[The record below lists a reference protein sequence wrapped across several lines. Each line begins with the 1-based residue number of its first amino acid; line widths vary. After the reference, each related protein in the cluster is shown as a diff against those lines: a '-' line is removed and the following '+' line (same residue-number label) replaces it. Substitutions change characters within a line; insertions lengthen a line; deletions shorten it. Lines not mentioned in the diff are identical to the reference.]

1 MDSQYICGNER
12 RHELVG
18 KSTSLNGI
26 DFIEVVSTDQKTLEI
41 HFLHPLPGQ
50 LNGVPSSPALTRQNV
65 LITGGTRVR
74 DIRVDSVNASGD
86 TLTVQVNARGDF
98 SFYTLRI
105 VNSPQDFSTP
115 TGFDPQ
121 LAAVD
126 FSFKAGCPS
135 EFDCQQIREC
145 PPEKRV
151 EPEIDY
157 LAKDY
162 ASFRRLMLDRM
173 SAITP
178 DWGERNPADSHVALV
193 ELLAYVGDHLSYY
206 QDAVATEAYLGT
218 ARKRVSVR
226 RHARLLD
233 YFMHDG
239 ANARTWL
246 FLEAGANF
254 VVPRKTAFA
263 TKGEISNAAIG
274 DAAVIFETMHDVA
287 LFPARN
293 KITFHTWSDT
303 ECCLPKGATRVTL
316 KNSPAL
322 AFAPGDLLLLEE
334 IVSPTTGNPADVDST
349 HRHVVRLTKVASR
362 IDLLD
367 STPVLDIEWDVADA
381 LPFALCLSKL
391 IEDTQGNPQLG
402 EISVARGNIVLADH
416 GHSIASEILG
426 PATDKEVFRPFLKYG
441 SITQT
446 GHARDLYGRR
456 VLDPSHQPV
465 QFDAS
470 APAAAAIRWEMRDTL
485 PSVELTDGD
494 GQPWNPL
501 ADLLNADEFTRAFV
515 VEIDENGRAQL
526 RFGDDILGERPTGNF
541 SASYRVGNGLAGNI
555 GADTIVRAIPAISG
569 VTAVRN
575 PVPAQ
580 GGCEPETM
588 EEVRQYAPQ
597 AFRVQER
604 AVTEADWAEVAQRDP
619 EVQKAAARFR
629 WTGSWTT
636 VFLTIDRQGGQKVDA
651 EFAREMRARLE
662 RYRIAGYDLE
672 VRAPIFVPLDL
683 LIFVCAQ
690 PGYFAS
696 EVKKSLLAAFSN
708 RDLPDGRRGFFHPD
722 NFTFG
727 QPVFLS
733 QIYRLAMEQSGVA
746 SVEVKRFQRWG
757 REPNQ
762 EIDNGFLRPA
772 GLEIVQLENDR
783 NFPENGK
790 LEFDVHGGL

>member
-1 MDSQYICGNER
+1 MDAQYICAR
-12 RHELVG
+12 DQRHGLVG
-18 KSTSLNGI
+18 KSTVLNGI
-26 DFIEVVSTDQKTLEI
+26 DFIEVVSTDQKTLEV

-50 LNGVPSSPALTRQNV
+50 LNGIPNSPALTRQNV
-65 LITGGTRVR
+65 IVTGGARVR
-74 DIRVDSVNASGD
+74 DIKVESVAANAER
-86 TLTVQVNARGDF
+86 LTVQVNARGDF

-105 VNSPQDFSTP
+105 VNSPQTLSTP
-115 TGFDPQ
+115 NGFDPQ

-135 EFDCQQIREC
+135 EFDCQQAREC

-178 DWGERNPADSHVALV
+178 DWRERNPADAHIMLV
-193 ELLAYVGDHLSYY
+193 ELLAYAADHLSYY

-218 ARKRVSVR
+218 ARKRVSLR

-246 FLEAGANF
+246 FLEASANF
-254 VVPRKTAFA
+254 VVPSKTAFA
-263 TKGEISNAAIG
+263 TKGEISNTATG
-274 DAAVIFETMHDVA
+274 DTAVVFETMHDVA

-303 ECCLPKGATRVTL
+303 ECCLPKGATRATL

-322 AFAPGDLLLLEE
+322 SFAPGDFVLLEE
-334 IVSPTTGNPADVDST
+334 IVSPTTGNPADIDWT
-349 HRHVVRLTKVASR
+349 HRHVVRLTKVVPR
-362 IDLLD
+362 TDLLD
-367 STPVLDIEWDVADA
+367 STAVLDIEWDEADA
-381 LPFALCLSKL
+381 LPFPLCLSQVV
-391 IEDTQGNPQLG
+391 EDANGQPHLAD
-402 EISVARGNIVLADH
+402 ISVARGNIVLADH
-416 GHSIASEILG
+416 GHRIVSEILG
-426 PATDKEVFRPFLKYG
+426 PASTNGPFRPFLKYG
-441 SITQT
+441 PITQA
-446 GHARDLYGRR
+446 GHARDLYGRL
-456 VLDPSHQPV
+456 VLDSGNRPV
-465 QFDAS
+465 PFDS
-470 APAAAAIRWEMRDTL
+470 TAPAAAAFRWEMRDTL
-485 PSVELTDGD
+485 PAVELTDD
-494 GQPWNPL
+494 DNELWNPM
-501 ADLLNADEFTRAFV
+501 ADLLNTDEFTRAFV
-515 VEIDENGRAQL
+515 AEIDENGRAQL
-526 RFGDDILGERPTGNF
+526 RFGDGILGQKPSGNF
-541 SASYRVGNGLAGNI
+541 SASYRVGNGRSGNV
-555 GADTIVRAIPAISG
+555 GAETIVRPVTAISG

-575 PVPAQ
+575 PLPAQ
-580 GGCEPETM
+580 GGCDPESM

-604 AVTEADWAEVAQRDP
+604 AVTEEDWAEVAQRDP

-636 VFLTIDRQGGQKVDA
+636 VFLTIDRKGGQKVDA
-651 EFAREMRARLE
+651 GFTQEMRARLE

-683 LIFVCAQ
+683 LIFVCVQ

-708 RDLPDGRRGFFHPD
+708 RELPDGRRGFFHPD

-772 GLEIVQLENDR
+772 ALEIVQLENDR
-783 NFPENGK
+783 SFPENGK

>member
-1 MDSQYICGNER
+1 
-12 RHELVG
+12 
-18 KSTSLNGI
+18 
-26 DFIEVVSTDQKTLEI
+26 
-41 HFLHPLPGQ
+41 
-50 LNGVPSSPALTRQNV
+50 
-65 LITGGTRVR
+65 
-74 DIRVDSVNASGD
+74 
-86 TLTVQVNARGDF
+86 
-98 SFYTLRI
+98 
-105 VNSPQDFSTP
+105 
-115 TGFDPQ
+115 
-121 LAAVD
+121 
-126 FSFKAGCPS
+126 
-135 EFDCQQIREC
+135 
-145 PPEKRV
+145 
-151 EPEIDY
+151 
-157 LAKDY
+157 
-162 ASFRRLMLDRM
+162 
-173 SAITP
+173 
-178 DWGERNPADSHVALV
+178 
-193 ELLAYVGDHLSYY
+193 
-206 QDAVATEAYLGT
+206 
-218 ARKRVSVR
+218 
-226 RHARLLD
+226 LLD

-263 TKGEISNAAIG
+263 TEGEISNAATG
-274 DAAVIFETMHDVA
+274 DAAVGFETMHDVA

-293 KITFHTWSDT
+293 KISFHTWSDT

-322 AFAPGDLLLLEE
+322 SFAPGDLLLLEE
-334 IVSPTTGNPADVDST
+334 IVSPTTGNPADLDSN
-349 HRHVVRLTKVASR
+349 HRHVVRLTSVTSR

-367 STPVLDIEWDVADA
+367 STPVLDIEWDEADA

-402 EISVARGNIVLADH
+402 EISVARGNIILADH
-416 GHSIASEILG
+416 GHSIASEIFG
-426 PATDKEVFRPFLKYG
+426 PATDQELFRPDLKYG
-441 SITQT
+441 PITQT

-456 VLDPSHQPV
+456 VLDPSHRPV

-470 APAAAAIRWEMRDTL
+470 APAAAAMRWEMRDTL
-485 PSVELTDGD
+485 PVVELTDDD
-494 GQPWNPL
+494 GQIWNPL
-501 ADLLNADEFTRAFV
+501 ADLLSADEFTRAFV
-515 VEIDENGRAQL
+515 AEIDEKGAAQL
-526 RFGDDILGERPTGNF
+526 RFGDGLLGQEPFGNF
-541 SASYRVGNGLAGNI
+541 SASYRVGNGLAGNV
-555 GADTIVRAIPAISG
+555 GAETIVRAVPAISG

-575 PVPAQ
+575 PLRAQ

-597 AFRVQER
+597 AFRIQER
-604 AVTEADWAEVAQRDP
+604 AVTEEDWAEVAQRDP

-636 VFLTIDRQGGQKVDA
+636 VFLTIDRTGGQKVDA
-651 EFAREMRARLE
+651 EFAQEMRARLE

-683 LIFVCAQ
+683 LIFVCVQ

-696 EVKKSLLAAFSN
+696 DVKKSLLAAFSN

-783 NFPENGK
+783 NFPENGR
-790 LEFDVHGGL
+790 LEFDVRGGV